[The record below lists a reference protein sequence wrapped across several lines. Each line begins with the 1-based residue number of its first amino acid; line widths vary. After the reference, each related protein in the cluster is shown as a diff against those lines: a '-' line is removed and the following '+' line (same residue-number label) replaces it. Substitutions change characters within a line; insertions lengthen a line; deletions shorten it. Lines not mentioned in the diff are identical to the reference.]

1 VAAVYNPSMLP
12 VWKPTAEQ
20 IRLAHGKTLHDTI
33 APNLKVLFCGINPG
47 LYTAA
52 VGHHFARPGNRFWPA
67 LHMGGFTPR
76 VYSPFEEKLLLE
88 LGLGVTNIVNYATCR
103 ADELEDAQLHAGAK
117 ILVRKIRRYKPVFAA
132 VVGLGAYRV
141 AFQEPKAILGLQD
154 RTIGTTKLWVL
165 PNPSGLNA
173 HFTPKKFGEVFA
185 DLRRAVN
192 AER

>member
-1 VAAVYNPSMLP
+1 MAAAYNFSMLP

-76 VYSPFEEKLLLE
+76 IYSPFEEKLLLE

-117 ILVRKIRRYKPVFAA
+117 ILVAQNPAIQAGIRRSGGAGRLSRRVSEAQGNTGIAGPNNWIDK
-132 VVGLGAYRV
+132 GLGA
-141 AFQEPKAILGLQD
+141 AQSF
-154 RTIGTTKLWVL
+154 RT
-165 PNPSGLNA
+165 
-173 HFTPKKFGEVFA
+173 
-185 DLRRAVN
+185 
-192 AER
+192 ERTFHTQKIWRSFR